1 MSFHPVSA
9 ASRANHLREEIA
21 RIEGAQAMMATI
33 NAALK
38 RGDVYALQR
47 QNLSHQHISDLLQ
60 RHRRGL
66 PAYPDYLFAHNQE
79 YLDVLRAQQRELS
92 DSFASQSSRV
102 SRTLIDS
109 CSLIAF
115 RESSA

>member
-9 ASRANHLREEIA
+9 GSLLTQLYEEIA
-21 RIEGAQAMMATI
+21 RIEGAQSMMATI

-47 QNLSHQHISDLLQ
+47 QNLSPQHISDLLQ

-66 PAYPDYLFAHNQE
+66 QAYPDYLFSHNQE
-79 YLDVLRAQQRELS
+79 YLDVLRAQAQQVKEELS
-92 DSFASQSSRV
+92 PPLSRRPIIE
-102 SRTLIDS
+102 SY
-109 CSLIAF
+109 SLMGLQ
-115 RESSA
+115 ESSA